1 MSVTEAS
8 LRAKGWSAFFCR
20 HVTSREVVLMQHL
33 LDLRRHAPL
42 TALFLAASRLGD
54 GPLWWVS
61 GLVLLAVG
69 SASTRWAVL
78 GAALAIGL
86 SVALFMAVKN
96 LIGRPRP
103 FETWCDLPCLLAPPD
118 RFSFPS
124 GHTMT
129 AFAVCAN
136 YAVLVPGTEL
146 FFFPVALLIGLSRV
160 FLGCHYPTDVLAG
173 AALGSGI
180 GLGMARVLTLLL
192 GIQNV

>member
-1 MSVTEAS
+1 MSVIEAS
-8 LRAKGWSAFFCR
+8 LRGKGWTAFFSR
-20 HVTSREVVLMQHL
+20 HVTTREVVLMQRL
-33 LDLRRHAPL
+33 FDLRRFTPL
-42 TALFLAASRLGD
+42 TALFLLASRLGD
-54 GPLWWVS
+54 GPLWWVT
-61 GLVLLAVG
+61 GVVLLAVG
-69 SASTRWAVL
+69 SGPTRWAVL
-78 GAALAIGL
+78 GASLAVAL
-86 SVALFMAVKN
+86 SVALFTAVKN

-103 FETWCDLPCLLAPPD
+103 YETWCDLPCLLAPPD

-136 YAVLVPGTEL
+136 YAVLVPGSEL

-180 GLGMARVLTLLL
+180 GLGTARLLAGL
-192 GIQNV
+192 VGL